1 MIEKI
6 ETTKITMICIDENIR
21 ENKREWIMNQ
31 YIFVKLVTF
40 MRHETKNSE
49 KS

>member
-31 YIFVKLVTF
+31 YICETSYI
-40 MRHETKNSE
+40 HETGDQK
-49 KS
+49 